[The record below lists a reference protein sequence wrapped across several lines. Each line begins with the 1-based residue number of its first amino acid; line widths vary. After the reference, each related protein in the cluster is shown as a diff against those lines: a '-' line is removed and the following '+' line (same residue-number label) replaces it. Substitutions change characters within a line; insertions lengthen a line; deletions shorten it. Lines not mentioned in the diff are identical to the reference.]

1 MPEQVRRLAGLMR
14 PLCFVLFFI
23 SNAGWS
29 LPTQTFQVTASIVNG
44 CVISGTNTSVFGAL
58 DFGTQPGVGTV
69 SASASYVQSSTL
81 TLACTPGT
89 TLNMSID
96 GGSNYTSTRN
106 LKVAN
111 NTDLVGYTL
120 YTSATHSAASAI
132 PVSQNV
138 ALTYSNAN
146 NITLPIYG
154 LLQMSGVRRAG
165 TYSDTLTVTLSW

>member
-1 MPEQVRRLAGLMR
+1 MPGQAKRVESLLSRLCYAA
-14 PLCFVLFFI
+14 FF
-23 SNAGWS
+23 AAAPAWA

-44 CVISGTNTSVFGAL
+44 CVISGTNTGVFGTL
-58 DFGTQPGVGTV
+58 NFGTQPGVGSV
-69 SASASYVQSSTL
+69 SASASYVQSSTI

-89 TLNMSID
+89 TLNMSIN
-96 GGSNYTSTRN
+96 GGANYSSSRN
-106 LKVAN
+106 LKIAN
-111 NTDLVGYTL
+111 NTDLVAYSL

-132 PVSQNV
+132 PVNQNV

-154 LLQMSGVRRAG
+154 LLQMNGVRRAG